1 MWLLSAQTALGLLGA
16 LAGIVLVRAV
26 TDLAPVVAVLGG
38 GFAGWTIAAIVLGPA
53 AERLDRVLHR
63 MGGPRRRRR

>member
-16 LAGIVLVRAV
+16 LAGVVLMRGV
-26 TDLAPVVAVLGG
+26 TDLAPIVALVVG
-38 GFAGWTIAAIVLGPA
+38 GFAGWTVAAVVLGPA
-53 AERLDRVLHR
+53 AERLDRMLHR